1 VFKVSGDVNSMI
13 TGYRFL
19 VFGLLMVVMMA
30 VRPQGIIPSARRAR
44 ELRPEDERI
53 LEEEDQQMWDV
64 EHRDPGPVDHP

>member
-1 VFKVSGDVNSMI
+1 VTSVI

-30 VRPQGIIPSARRAR
+30 VRPQGMIPSSRRAR
-44 ELRPEDERI
+44 ELRPDDDWIR
-53 LEEEDQQMWDV
+53 EEEDQQLWDL